1 MFVFGVDVPLV
12 EVVLAF
18 TLISI
23 ILLVE
28 MLILAIIQIYQM
40 KENKRMMR
48 NSLETAKVML
58 ELKDRELKL
67 IQLKKK

>member
-48 NSLETAKVML
+48 NSLEVAKVML
-58 ELKDRELKL
+58 ELKDRELRL